1 MSCDCL
7 TVSTVVLEDTMES
20 ITPVK
25 EKKAVNLKPKELD
38 VLGLI
43 AKGYTNADIADAM
56 CLSPAPPAPFLCPIP
71 VGEVA
76 VGATTA
82 GTLRIPSTVR

>member
-56 CLSPAPPAPFLCPIP
+56 CLSPDTIKWYKKKLFLMFD
-71 VGEVA
+71 VA
-76 VGATTA
+76 NSAELVKVANEEG
-82 GTLRIPSTVR
+82 II